1 MAATETFMELVYSTQ
16 NSDFDPEK
24 RYRNPAHFD
33 RPEAGVTHA
42 VVIGDWPKV
51 VDAYEAQGVEVSVL
65 KPLISQPVDSDIA
78 DTFASLEQDNTTL
91 RAERDGIQRLIEAAE
106 GLTELEHPDAGELPI
121 RLFDAL
127 NGIRLQIETLV
138 GERDSEVEKSRLL
151 QKQVDDLLAQA
162 AQARLNTDETKEA
175 KDIAE
180 LKAKLDVAGVTY
192 RANASKES
200 LEKAV
205 ADLQQA

>member
-1 MAATETFMELVYSTQ
+1 MELVYSTQ

-65 KPLISQPVDSDIA
+65 KPLISESVNSDRA
-78 DTFASLEQDNTTL
+78 DTIASLEQDNDML
-91 RAERDGIQRLIEAAE
+91 RAERDGIVLLIEAAE
-106 GLTELEHPDAGELPI
+106 GLSELEHPGAGELPI
-121 RLFDAL
+121 RLFGVLKAIHE
-127 NGIRLQIETLV
+127 GFETLT
-138 GERDSEVEKSRLL
+138 GERDNLAGEVELL
-151 QKQVDDLLAQA
+151 
-162 AQARLNTDETKEA
+162 R
-175 KDIAE
+175 AE
-180 LKAKLDVAGVTY
+180 VERLKAVAEPVDNAEKIANLKSQLDAANVTY
-192 RANASKES
+192 RTNASVES

>member
-1 MAATETFMELVYSTQ
+1 MELVYSTQ

-51 VDAYEAQGVEVSVL
+51 VEAYEERGVEVSVL
-65 KPLISQPVDSDIA
+65 KPLISQPGESDRA
-78 DTFASLEQDNTTL
+78 DTIASLEQDNDML
-91 RAERDGIQRLIEAAE
+91 RAERDGIVLLIEAAE
-106 GLTELEHPDAGELPI
+106 GLTELEHPGAGELPI

-127 NGIRLQIETLV
+127 KAIHKVVVTIEDERNGLA
-138 GERDSEVEKSRLL
+138 GEVELL
-151 QKQVDDLLAQA
+151 
-162 AQARLNTDETKEA
+162 R
-175 KDIAE
+175 AE
-180 LKAKLDVAGVTY
+180 VERLKAVAEPIDSAEKIASLKALLDAANVTY
-192 RANASKES
+192 RANASVES

-205 ADLQQA
+205 SDLQQA

>member
-1 MAATETFMELVYSTQ
+1 MKLVYSTQ

-51 VDAYEAQGVEVSVL
+51 VDAYEALGVDVSVL
-65 KPLISQPVDSDIA
+65 KPLISPPVDSGDAIA
-78 DTFASLEQDNTTL
+78 GLEQDNATL
-91 RAERDGIQRLIEAAE
+91 RAERDGILRMIEAAE
-106 GLTELEHPDAGELPI
+106 GQSDLEHPGAGELPI
-121 RLFDAL
+121 RLFGAL
-127 NGIRLQIETLV
+127 KAIHEGFEILT
-138 GERDSEVEKSRLL
+138 GERDNLAGEVESLR
-151 QKQVDDLLAQA
+151 
-162 AQARLNTDETKEA
+162 
-175 KDIAE
+175 AE
-180 LKAKLDVAGVTY
+180 VERLKAAAEPVDNAEKIANLKAQLDAANMTY
-192 RANASKES
+192 RANASVES

>member
-1 MAATETFMELVYSTQ
+1 MELVYSTQ

-51 VDAYEAQGVEVSVL
+51 VNAYEALGVEVSVT
-65 KPLISQPVDSDIA
+65 KPLISEPVDLGGAAVI
-78 DTFASLEQDNTTL
+78 ASLEQDNTTL

-106 GLTELEHPDAGELPI
+106 GQSELEHPGSGELPV
-121 RLFDAL
+121 RLFGAL
-127 NGIRLQIETLV
+127 KAIHDGFETLT
-138 GERDSEVEKSRLL
+138 GERDNLASEVESLRAEVERL
-151 QKQVDDLLAQA
+151 KAAAEPVDNA
-162 AQARLNTDETKEA
+162 EK
-175 KDIAE
+175 IAG
-180 LKAKLDVAGVTY
+180 LKAKLDAASVTY
-192 RANASKES
+192 RANASVES